1 MKNYIRIKLVF
12 GNAILEDLHD
22 LMLDEYENIC
32 RDVEAFAAERGALAL
47 LEDTVNKTS
56 GTRSFADVE
65 YNFPM
70 SNEEKR
76 ALMVLLARF
85 FVDGE
90 LGEEG
95 MDVYP
100 TLSAVRFL
108 RTEGELFETEA

>member
-1 MKNYIRIKLVF
+1 
-12 GNAILEDLHD
+12 
-22 LMLDEYENIC
+22 
-32 RDVEAFAAERGALAL
+32 
-47 LEDTVNKTS
+47 
-56 GTRSFADVE
+56 
-65 YNFPM
+65 M
-70 SNEEKR
+70 SDEEKR

-108 RTEGELFETEA
+108 RTNGELFEMEA